1 MQVREA
7 GASWK
12 VALKTVFKILIV
24 NSLSPREDFILVL
37 SNIWSENLFF
47 FFLKSPDFGSNG
59 IKDKITHHSFSQQ
72 FVNIYYINKNRVMNN
87 TIFPFK
93 GSNLEKNQ
101 AGKQLQL
108 IV

>member
-37 SNIWSENLFF
+37 SNI
-47 FFLKSPDFGSNG
+47 
-59 IKDKITHHSFSQQ
+59 
-72 FVNIYYINKNRVMNN
+72 
-87 TIFPFK
+87 
-93 GSNLEKNQ
+93 
-101 AGKQLQL
+101 
-108 IV
+108 